1 MDIGTIV
8 SLAIAGVALLWSIY
22 RDKSSD
28 TEDLQKRVS
37 TIETKIVLAES
48 TIERLE
54 AEQDEMKKMLKSL
67 ENQINQMNLKVEKIL
82 TILEN
87 TKGA

>member
-1 MDIGTIV
+1 MDLWTIAACV
-8 SLAIAGVALLWSIY
+8 VAGLAFVWTVY
-22 RDKSSD
+22 RDKTSD
-28 TEDLQKRVS
+28 TEDLLKRVG

-54 AEQDEMKKMLKSL
+54 TEQDEMKKMLKSL
-67 ENQINQMNLKVEKIL
+67 ESQINQMNLKVEKIL

>member
-1 MDIGTIV
+1 MDIWTIAACIV
-8 SLAIAGVALLWSIY
+8 AGLSFVWTIY
-22 RDKSSD
+22 RDRSSD
-28 TEDLQKRVS
+28 TQDLQKRVS

-48 TIERLE
+48 SIERLE
-54 AEQDEMKKMLKSL
+54 AEQDEMKKMLKNL
-67 ENQINQMNLKVEKIL
+67 ENQTNQMNLKLERIL